1 MQSSLR
7 LPLLLP
13 RLLRRRLSLQLQRV
27 NAALLT
33 HLLLQQGIDHTV
45 SRGLH
50 LLLKGIGGYRDTSH
64 N

>member
-7 LPLLLP
+7 LPLFLP
-13 RLLRRRLSLQLQRV
+13 CLLRRRLSLQLQSV
-27 NAALLT
+27 NSTITT

-50 LLLKGIGGYRDTSH
+50 FLLEGIGRYRHTS
-64 N
+64 NC